1 MRCYFHTDMDGI
13 CSAAIVYK
21 FYKRDRDY
29 TKDIGEE
36 CKFIPIDYKDDFP
49 FDEITPN
56 ETVIFVDFS
65 LQMEGGFERL
75 KKITDKIIW
84 IDHHKTAIEKHKG
97 FDCIGIREDGVA
109 GCILTW
115 HYFYPGKKVPLVV
128 DMLGS
133 YDIWDFSKYGED
145 LNRLQ
150 TGIRLAETNPESDR
164 WVELLETEGQFDRLT
179 KILEDGYTALKY
191 RNNYYGGLIKSWAF
205 WAEFEGYKAI
215 CCNMGSTSS
224 QLFDSVKEDYDLM
237 MPFVFD
243 GKQWSVSIYTKKK
256 EIDVSE
262 LAKKY
267 KGGGHKN
274 AAGFTVK
281 ELPFT
286 KIEKRGDL

>member
-1 MRCYFHTDMDGI
+1 MRCFFHSDMDGY

-21 FYKRDRDY
+21 FYKRDRDF
-29 TKDIGEE
+29 TKETGEE

-49 FDEITPN
+49 FDEIIPN
-56 ETVIFVDFS
+56 ETVVFVDFS

-75 KKITDKIIW
+75 RKITDKIYW

-97 FDCIGIREDGVA
+97 FECAGIRRDGVA
-109 GCILTW
+109 ACVLTW
-115 HYFYPGKKVPLVV
+115 KYYYPYEEVPVIV
-128 DMLGS
+128 EMLGA

-145 LNRLQ
+145 LNKLQ
-150 TGIRLAETNPESDR
+150 TGIRLFDHGPEEQM
-164 WVELLETEGQFDRLT
+164 WVDWFKLAKSSIDNLLLSVGA
-179 KILEDGYTALKY
+179 IALKY
-191 RNNYYGGLIKSWAF
+191 RNNYYAGLIKSWAF

-215 CCNMGSTSS
+215 CCNMGSCSS

-256 EIDVSE
+256 GIDVSK
-262 LAKKY
+262 LAEKY

-281 ELPFT
+281 ELPF
-286 KIEKRGDL
+286 KRYEK